1 MAQTRQP
8 TQTASASHPSK
19 RSQSLPSNN
28 RSLAAMQD
36 TASFT
41 FKFAFTRRDFRFTK
55 QSVASVQRARGR
67 AQRLSDRS
75 SNYQE
80 GNSTPALLAALLFPY
95 RQRSL
100 VVQRFVF
107 NIAARRVAP
116 AREGLISMASVAT
129 IVAVPQIVVLAA
141 KRNPRFTLPPRG
153 PLETRD
159 CRGKCIFCKTAHID
173 CGQELT

>member
-1 MAQTRQP
+1 MAQTSQP

-55 QSVASVQRARGR
+55 QSGCQGRNGRQSPGKAGFVASVQRARGR

-141 KRNPRFTLPPRG
+141 KRNPGLRSRP
-153 PLETRD
+153 
-159 CRGKCIFCKTAHID
+159 TAA
-173 CGQELT
+173 